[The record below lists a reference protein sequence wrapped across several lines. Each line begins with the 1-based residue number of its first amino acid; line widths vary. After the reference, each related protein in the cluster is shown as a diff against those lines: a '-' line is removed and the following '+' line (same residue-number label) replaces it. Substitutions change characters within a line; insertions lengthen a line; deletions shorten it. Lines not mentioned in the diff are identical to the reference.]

1 MEVEGEVVGAA
12 HEDHG
17 VDEADEEDKDV
28 VPVAEEAYRN
38 NGVAGYL
45 PFVKHRED
53 VCHYPEYD
61 EANDCWRVPGVI
73 DAAELETK

>member
-1 MEVEGEVVGAA
+1 LEVEREVVGAT

-17 VDEADEEDKDV
+17 VDEADEEDDDV
-28 VPVAEEAYRN
+28 VPVAEEADGN
-38 NGVAGYL
+38 NGVACYL

-53 VCHYPEYD
+53 VCHYSEYD

-73 DAAELETK
+73 DAAELKAK